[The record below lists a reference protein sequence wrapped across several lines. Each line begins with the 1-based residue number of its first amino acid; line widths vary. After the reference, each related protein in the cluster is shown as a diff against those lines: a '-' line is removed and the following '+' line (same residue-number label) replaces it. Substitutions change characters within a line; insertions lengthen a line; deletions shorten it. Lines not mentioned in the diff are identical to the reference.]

1 MLSDRC
7 LSVLSC
13 LSCLCRWCIVA
24 KFGWMDQDDTWHEG
38 RPLPMPH
45 CVRWGLNCPPPK
57 KKGGGTA
64 PNFRPVSVVAKR
76 QTLTVFQH
84 PSTAESTL

>member
-7 LSVLSC
+7 LSCPVCLVCAVGVLWQN
-13 LSCLCRWCIVA
+13 LAGWIKMTLGMKVGLGPCRIVLDGDSTA
-24 KFGWMDQDDTWHEG
+24 
-38 RPLPMPH
+38 
-45 CVRWGLNCPPPK
+45 PPPK
-57 KKGGGTA
+57 KKGGTA